1 MVPIDYITHSFS
13 QFFAP
18 LAPNWGEFHII
29 LSFGIALLVAYI
41 FNKTIARLAPAMAA
55 SITRSMESAP
65 ASERFLRTRRLETF
79 LSLGVAIGRV
89 VVIIGALII
98 AWKLSN
104 PTTAPLAIVGASTIF
119 VLLGGATLV
128 PLLKDVTYG
137 FVMIAEHW
145 FNVGDHV
152 VIEPFPHLGGVVE
165 QVTLRA
171 TKLRSVNGEIIW
183 VHNQHIQAVRVS
195 AAASHTMAIETFV
208 SDPELGEQ
216 IIKKAFKVIPSS
228 PITIP
233 KPLTISEIKQVDD
246 DIWRI
251 TAICEV
257 TPYRE
262 WMIERF
268 ALEAITTTD
277 QRTGREPVIVH
288 GPVAFYA
295 DATAERRYRRS
306 VHGHIKR
313 TAAPPRPGPKPQ

>member
-1 MVPIDYITHSFS
+1 MVPIDYLTHSFQ

-29 LSFGIALLVAYI
+29 LSFGVALLMAYF
-41 FNKTIARLAPAMAA
+41 FNKIMARMAPALAA
-55 SITRSMESAP
+55 SITKSMESTP

-89 VVIIGALII
+89 VVVIGALVA

-104 PTTAPLAIVGASTIF
+104 PTTAPIAIVGASTVF

-171 TKLRSVNGEIIW
+171 TKLRSMNGEVIW

-216 IIKKAFKVIPSS
+216 IIRKAFKVIPSS

-233 KPLTISEIKQVDD
+233 KPLTISEIKQIDD

-262 WMIERF
+262 WIIERF
-268 ALEAITTTD
+268 AIEAIITTD
-277 QRTGREPVIVH
+277 KRTGREPVIVH

-306 VHGHIKR
+306 VHGHTR
-313 TAAPPRPGPKPQ
+313 RSTAAPRPTANV